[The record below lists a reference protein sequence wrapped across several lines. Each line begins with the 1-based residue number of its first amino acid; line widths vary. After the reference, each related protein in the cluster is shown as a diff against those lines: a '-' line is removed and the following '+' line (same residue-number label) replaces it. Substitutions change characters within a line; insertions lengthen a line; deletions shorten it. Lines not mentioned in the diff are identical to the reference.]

1 MSEHPIEGLM
11 TTAMNSIQDMI
22 DVNTIIGEP
31 IETSNNIVIIPIS
44 KVSFGFAAGGSE
56 FKGETIE
63 NVRLIP
69 VNHSSSLDRLID
81 YMPDLIEKTN
91 QMMNKC
97 IQNKKDA
104 TEKIISEIS
113 KKNKKSSNTKK
124 EGNSDSK
131 MKKDYDTP
139 SEITYEFEYDETP
152 NAQNNDEESDM

>member
-1 MSEHPIEGLM
+1 MEVGAGVTINPIAFLVI
-11 TTAMNSIQDMI
+11 TT
-22 DVNTIIGEP
+22 
-31 IETSNNIVIIPIS
+31 
-44 KVSFGFAAGGSE
+44 
-56 FKGETIE
+56 E

-139 SEITYEFEYDETP
+139 SEITYEFEYDESP

>member
-1 MSEHPIEGLM
+1 MEVGAGVTINPIAFLVI
-11 TTAMNSIQDMI
+11 TT
-22 DVNTIIGEP
+22 
-31 IETSNNIVIIPIS
+31 
-44 KVSFGFAAGGSE
+44 
-56 FKGETIE
+56 E

-97 IQNKKDA
+97 IQNKK
-104 TEKIISEIS
+104 
-113 KKNKKSSNTKK
+113 SSNPKK

>member
-1 MSEHPIEGLM
+1 MEVGAVVTINPIAFLVI
-11 TTAMNSIQDMI
+11 TT
-22 DVNTIIGEP
+22 
-31 IETSNNIVIIPIS
+31 
-44 KVSFGFAAGGSE
+44 
-56 FKGETIE
+56 E